1 MARIESPC
9 IGLCSTTLG
18 DEYCRGC
25 KRSSAEIVSWA
36 TLSQAQRTV
45 VQQRIEQAS
54 ETVVARY
61 FVLIDK
67 DQLEQQLIQRRIRY
81 TQRFSPLCWVVDLL
95 RVGAHRIQNIEAY
108 GLALTAQ
115 GQGQSLERL
124 YRQLNQQILDE
135 INRLIREK

>member
-25 KRSSAEIVSWA
+25 KRSADEILSWA
-36 TLSQAQRTV
+36 TLNQNQRNL

-54 ETVVARY
+54 ETIVGRY
-61 FVLIDK
+61 FVLLDK
-67 DQLEQQLIQRRIRY
+67 DQLEQQLLQRRIRY

-108 GLALTAQ
+108 GLALTEQ
-115 GQGQSLERL
+115 GQNQSFEHL